1 MQTKDQKAERLR
13 VVHIRMSKA
22 IRLKPDAT
30 NEEIAAMF
38 GVTPEYIAG
47 RRIHLAENDKWRASC
62 YGKNPYDTV
71 ATGRLIPV
79 NWMKR
84 NCSNG
89 QRTVE
94 QVQASMLL
102 FGISLT
108 VEDVK
113 RSAERAGLPIHKR
126 SRVIGTPTGGRTVP
140 TGYVKRVTKVAKMR
154 RGVK

>member
-13 VVHIRMSKA
+13 VIHIRMSKA
-22 IRLKPDAT
+22 IRLNPDAT
-30 NEEIAAMF
+30 DDEIAAMF
-38 GVTPEYIAG
+38 NVTAEYIAG
-47 RRIHLAENDKWRASC
+47 RRIQLAENDKWRAAC
-62 YGKNPYDTV
+62 YGKNPYDKV

-79 NWMKR
+79 DWMKR

-140 TGYVKRVTKVAKMR
+140 TGYVKRVTKVAKTR
-154 RGVK
+154 RGIK